1 MILDLRRIKAKGLS
15 IIIKHPLRI
24 WQQVELV
31 ARQHQQHRCPPA
43 AVGLGLLLPHRQT
56 RSKWPKNTIY
66 YQPPSRRSSFS
77 TAIGSPRDQG
87 LYYSSSEAHGAE
99 RLSSP
104 TCSCQFTSATWSYSI
119 STWGETPNSPSPA
132 PSTRLRR
139 VKVWTE
145 TLYQQTTKS
154 FDPQLDLPKAGP
166 NVAFRWF
173 FLLPIPTETVAL
185 EMQSIISCKCV
196 EAISR
201 NSQHPLSFFLF
212 CAGNVKQIRAR
223 PWSRK

>member
-1 MILDLRRIKAKGLS
+1 M

-119 STWGETPNSPSPA
+119 SIWGRHPTPPPRLL
-132 PSTRLRR
+132 PRVCVELRFGLRR
-139 VKVWTE
+139 FTSKQPNPLIHSWI
-145 TLYQQTTKS
+145 YQKQDQTWRSAGS
-154 FDPQLDLPKAGP
+154 FSCL
-166 NVAFRWF
+166 
-173 FLLPIPTETVAL
+173 FLLRRSL
-185 EMQSIISCKCV
+185 WRCKV
-196 EAISR
+196 
-201 NSQHPLSFFLF
+201 
-212 CAGNVKQIRAR
+212 
-223 PWSRK
+223 